1 MEPDRQDEGTEEWR
15 MIAGNSPS
23 EVASLAAEQLE
34 KGLKGV
40 DDVVVSDLA
49 IRERTRG
56 GNRGGQA
63 QIDGRNAVNMR
74 ERNRW
79 LAETSRPGTRLSRIP
94 STPVTVTL
102 ITDGLLEP
110 RHPYSC
116 SAHCL
121 DGP

>member
-1 MEPDRQDEGTEEWR
+1 

-56 GNRGGQA
+56 GNRGSQA